1 MLGTVNLQVSEE
13 CQRNLSVP
21 LTVDPGTE
29 EMLPVPSAF
38 TTFPH
43 FGDGFLLYVPSAR
56 GIHTTS
62 HNAKRT

>member
-1 MLGTVNLQVSEE
+1 M
-13 CQRNLSVP
+13 P